1 MQDLNQQEYS
11 DYIQRN
17 IQQIFPSFSNYFRF
31 EKDVYIVE
39 FPSDKKNLTL
49 WVSTEDCE
57 ITIGLD
63 ENGECVWHNHMS
75 QFGAFEPETELNAVV
90 KFLNDIFDGREKI
103 VTNSKNQ
110 IFVTDSIEE
119 SLLDDEFTYKTWRD
133 Y

>member
-17 IQQIFPSFSNYFRF
+17 LQQIFPSFSDCFRF

-39 FPSDKKNLTL
+39 YLSDKKILTL
-49 WVSTEDCE
+49 WISTQDCE

-63 ENGECVWHNHMS
+63 ENRECVWHNHMS

-90 KFLNDIFDGREKI
+90 KFINRILDGREFI
-103 VTNSKNQ
+103 VTNSKKQ
-110 IFVTDSIEE
+110 IFVTDSMEE
-119 SLLDDEFTYKTWRD
+119 CLPNHELTYKIWSD
-133 Y
+133 F